1 MRKKVLWGGL
11 LPGLILLL
19 GSNLDSQENGSDI
32 RVVVNMVQLNVAVT
46 DNKGNYITNL
56 RPSDFT
62 IAEDGIMQKLAT
74 FGEGDEPT
82 RVHRTE
88 LYLRTPKKRRQTCD
102 SWESSV
108 PVSGPCHRQ
117 KGEQLW

>member
-19 GSNLDSQENGSDI
+19 GSNLGSQENGSDI

-56 RPSDFT
+56 RPSDFA
-62 IAEDGIMQKLAT
+62 IAEDGITQKLAT

-82 RVHRTE
+82 RRVVEDPPNSNRSE
-88 LYLRTPKKRRQTCD
+88 ERRVGK
-102 SWESSV
+102 E
-108 PVSGPCHRQ
+108 
-117 KGEQLW
+117 